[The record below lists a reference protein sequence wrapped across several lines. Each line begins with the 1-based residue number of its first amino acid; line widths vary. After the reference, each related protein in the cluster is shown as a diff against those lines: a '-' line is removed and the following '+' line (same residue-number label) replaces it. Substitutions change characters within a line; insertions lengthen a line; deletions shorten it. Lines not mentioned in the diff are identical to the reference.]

1 MPTCLPRPAVFINV
15 VLSTVD
21 MLKLGKAGKVV
32 SYTVGFYMF
41 TTLVAAL
48 VGVFTVICYKG
59 FFIDVSSDIGVAEES
74 SLEQVSL
81 SDTIYDGV
89 FIKLISTNIF
99 ADFVNSNFA
108 SIIFFAVVFAF
119 AVQKA
124 TTHLHLTNQTTASHV
139 VDLFRELEQAG
150 GGHSSGQSHIDGIT
164 IAATSTRRPSYLSLQ
179 FDPPSQVLLEMIN
192 WILTIT
198 PIAVFSLVANAV
210 GKQDDPATAFAN
222 VGFLLAATATGFAI
236 HFLLVYCLL
245 ILVVT
250 KSNPFSYYK
259 HLVPAQLMAFAS
271 VSPAIGPSV
280 GHQVIDRAA
289 ALFPPQASSAA
300 TIPVTLKSAIASGQV
315 APFIGGFVI
324 PLGATLNMD
333 GGGIYFPLATI
344 FLAVTSG
351 LEDQITVASYVML
364 VIIATI
370 GSAGTAPVPSARC
383 PFPAPRALPLAH
395 PA

>member
-1 MPTCLPRPAVFINV
+1 
-15 VLSTVD
+15 
-21 MLKLGKAGKVV
+21 
-32 SYTVGFYMF
+32 
-41 TTLVAAL
+41 
-48 VGVFTVICYKG
+48 
-59 FFIDVSSDIGVAEES
+59 
-74 SLEQVSL
+74 
-81 SDTIYDGV
+81 
-89 FIKLISTNIF
+89 
-99 ADFVNSNFA
+99 
-108 SIIFFAVVFAF
+108 
-119 AVQKA
+119 
-124 TTHLHLTNQTTASHV
+124 
-139 VDLFRELEQAG
+139 
-150 GGHSSGQSHIDGIT
+150 
-164 IAATSTRRPSYLSLQ
+164 
-179 FDPPSQVLLEMIN
+179 
-192 WILTIT
+192 
-198 PIAVFSLVANAV
+198 
-210 GKQDDPATAFAN
+210 
-222 VGFLLAATATGFAI
+222 
-236 HFLLVYCLL
+236 
-245 ILVVT
+245 
-250 KSNPFSYYK
+250 
-259 HLVPAQLMAFAS
+259 MAFAS

-280 GHQVIDRAA
+280 GHQVIDRA